1 MTDTSKFETSGE
13 TVARVTKALGFDAPD
28 ALDVVDRNQYADED
42 SYLDAVALETM
53 RRNNPEFAAA
63 RRTAA
68 ARYRERQAA
77 AERER
82 QRQEYGRLR
91 ASVKLDSVEAQAID
105 RRAREMA
112 GADVMARRISAAD
125 LSESIEKHKKAL
137 TEQKKDSKAAAQQMN
152 NLIRGR

>member
-1 MTDTSKFETSGE
+1 MADTSRFETRAE
-13 TVARVTKALGFDAPD
+13 TAARATVALGFDAPD

-63 RRTAA
+63 RRMAA
-68 ARYRERQAA
+68 ARYRERQEA

-91 ASVKLDSVEAQAID
+91 GAAKLDSGEVAAID
-105 RRAREMA
+105 KEAERLAK
-112 GADVMARRISAAD
+112 AD
-125 LSESIEKHKKAL
+125 LAAGKIQYSGIADAISTHAKTLKEKKL
-137 TEQKKDSKAAAQQMN
+137 DSKAAAQQMN